1 LRTRGRAVRTSAS
14 GWLVSDTIQ
23 NHDELH
29 GLASDFVR
37 MGERMLSFFRQ
48 LEEKRLDRKPE

>member
-1 LRTRGRAVRTSAS
+1 MSAG
-14 GWLVSDTIQ
+14 GWMVSDTIQ
-23 NHDELH
+23 TRDELH

-37 MGERMLSFFRQ
+37 MGERMLSIFWV